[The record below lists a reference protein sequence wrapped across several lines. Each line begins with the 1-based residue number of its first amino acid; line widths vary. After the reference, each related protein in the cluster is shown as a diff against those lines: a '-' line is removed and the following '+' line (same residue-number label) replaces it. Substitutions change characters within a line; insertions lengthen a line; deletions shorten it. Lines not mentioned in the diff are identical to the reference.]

1 MNNVNNGVM
10 YGHGAVPV
18 VEGKF
23 SGMDPQ
29 PKSIRRVND
38 DGSSIRC
45 SPKDIGYKKNQASKA
60 KPTAYI
66 NYNQEVPVDSIICE
80 GHSKEGEV
88 YFAEWG
94 LTDIK
99 NSYKYRNEDQED
111 MVNNRYRHYIKLTKE
126 EQEVLKASRI

>member
-1 MNNVNNGVM
+1 MNNVNKNVI
-10 YGHGAVPV
+10 YGHGAVEV

-23 SGMDPQ
+23 SGLDPQ

-38 DGSSIRC
+38 DGSHIRC
-45 SPKDIGYKKNQASKA
+45 TPKDIGYRKNVASKA

-66 NYNQEVPVDSIICE
+66 NYNQPVPVDSIICE
-80 GHSKEGEV
+80 GRAKEGEV

-99 NSYKYRNEDQED
+99 NSAKFRNEDAD
-111 MVNNRYRHYIKLTKE
+111 DCVNNRWKYYTKLTKE